1 MPSVR
6 LRDALI
12 GVTTA
17 AAFSALAVSL
27 LGNVSTAFAGREN
40 CRRIDS
46 LYSTRRASAIRSFDQ
61 IHENARL
68 LGIKLTPELL
78 AKARNDRDRT
88 LREYAPLHCSVF
100 PWKAYQR

>member
-1 MPSVR
+1 MHPVR

-12 GVTTA
+12 GITTVA
-17 AAFSALAVSL
+17 ALAALAASL

-40 CRRIDS
+40 CRHIDQ
-46 LYSTRRASAIRSFDQ
+46 LYSARRASAIRSFDQ

-78 AKARNDRDRT
+78 AKARHDRDMT
-88 LREYAPLHCSVF
+88 LRDYAPLHCSVF
-100 PWKAYQR
+100 PWKSYQR